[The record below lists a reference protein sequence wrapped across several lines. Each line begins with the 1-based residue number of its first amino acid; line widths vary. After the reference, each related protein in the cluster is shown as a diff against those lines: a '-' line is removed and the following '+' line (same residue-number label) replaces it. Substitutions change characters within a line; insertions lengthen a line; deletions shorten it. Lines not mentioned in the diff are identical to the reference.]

1 MVSLSTIFWINVI
14 FFGIVGALRGWA
26 KELVAASGLVL
37 SIFTLNT
44 FGPALLDVLGWADAA
59 ASPID
64 PNIILRR
71 QFFLL
76 STLHLIIAFFSYQG
90 PRLSPGVGNRLKRAD
105 NVQDKLLGWIIG
117 SVNGYLLIGQIIA
130 FMEYR
135 VQRNPATASFDFI
148 QLPYNMPYPF
158 DPTVVT
164 RPLDVATNA
173 VYQYLPLSV
182 LGGNALLLPL
192 LMVILFLVILIVI
205 I

>member
-1 MVSLSTIFWINVI
+1 MISISTIFWICVI
-14 FFGIVGALRGWA
+14 FFGVVGALRGWA
-26 KELVAASGLVL
+26 KELVAAAGLVL

-44 FGPALLDVLGWADAA
+44 FGPALLEVLGWADAA
-59 ASPID
+59 AAPID
-64 PNIILRR
+64 TNIILRR
-71 QFFLL
+71 QFYLL
-76 STLHLIIAFFSYQG
+76 STLHLVIAFFSYQG
-90 PRLSPGVGNRLKRAD
+90 PKLSPGVGNRLRRAD

-117 SVNGYLLIGQIIA
+117 SVNGYLLVGQIIA

-135 VQRNPATASFDFI
+135 VQRNPASGGFDFV
-148 QLPYNMPYPF
+148 QLPYNFPYPF
-158 DPTVVT
+158 DPTMVT
-164 RPLDVATNA
+164 RPIDVATNV

>member
-1 MVSLSTIFWINVI
+1 MVSISTLFWICVI

-26 KELVAASGLVL
+26 KELVAAAGLVL

-44 FGPALLDVLGWADAA
+44 FGPAVLDLLGWADAA

-64 PNIILRR
+64 TNIILRR
-71 QFFLL
+71 QFYLL

-90 PRLSPGVGNRLKRAD
+90 PKLTPGVGNRLKRAD

-117 SVNGYLLIGQIIA
+117 SVNGYLLVGQIIA

-135 VQRNPATASFDFI
+135 VQRNPATTGFDFV
-148 QLPYNMPYPF
+148 QLPFGVPYPF
-158 DPTVVT
+158 DAATVT
-164 RPLDVATNA
+164 RPIDVASNA

-182 LGGNALLLPL
+182 LGGNPLLLPL